1 MNAIEIKCLNYKYQN
16 KIIFNNLDL
25 KIKQGDFVTVLGSS
39 GSGKTTL
46 INSIINKLKNNDH
59 IKINNKKISV
69 INNENCNYLYKT
81 VLDKLT
87 FALEKENK
95 SNDEISKEIMQ
106 FANYFQIYKILN
118 KNISNLSKGELILIN
133 FVATLINK
141 PQIIIIDD
149 CMKYLS
155 NNYLNR
161 IVKYLQ
167 TINNKD
173 NITIINFTKNSE
185 EIFYGKTTT
194 FIIDKQIIFADNII
208 NNLDLFKKA
217 NITIPFMIELSDKL
231 KAYELIDS
239 LVIDMNEMINQIWK

>member
-1 MNAIEIKCLNYKYQN
+1 MKYDS
-16 KIIFNNLDL
+16 LDFSL
-25 KIKQGDFVTVLGSS
+25 ET
-39 GSGKTTL
+39 
-46 INSIINKLKNNDH
+46 
-59 IKINNKKISV
+59 IS
-69 INNENCNYLYKT
+69 T
-81 VLDKLT
+81 
-87 FALEKENK
+87 
-95 SNDEISKEIMQ
+95 
-106 FANYFQIYKILN
+106 
-118 KNISNLSKGELILIN
+118 SKGELILIN

-185 EIFYGKTTT
+185 EIFYGKTTA

-208 NNLDLFKKA
+208 NNLDVFKKA

-231 KAYELIDS
+231 KAYELIDL

>member
-1 MNAIEIKCLNYKYQN
+1 
-16 KIIFNNLDL
+16 
-25 KIKQGDFVTVLGSS
+25 
-39 GSGKTTL
+39 
-46 INSIINKLKNNDH
+46 
-59 IKINNKKISV
+59 
-69 INNENCNYLYKT
+69 
-81 VLDKLT
+81 
-87 FALEKENK
+87 
-95 SNDEISKEIMQ
+95 MQ

-118 KNISNLSKGELILIN
+118 KNISNLSKGELVLIN
-133 FVATLINK
+133 FVAALINK

-208 NNLDLFKKA
+208 NNLDVFKKA
-217 NITIPFMIELSDKL
+217 NITIPFMLELSDKL